1 MKQISILVVEDEA
14 IVSADIQDRLKTFGY
29 AVSAAADTGAAALR
43 LAGETKPDLV
53 LMDINLNGE
62 LDGIETARLI
72 RERHQLP
79 VVYLSAYSD
88 SETLDRAKITQPF
101 GYLLKPLEERE
112 LVTTIEMAVYKHRM
126 EQERERLLHDLE
138 KALEEVKTLR
148 GLLPIC
154 CECKKIRDEDGAWE
168 QMEAYVTTRTGARFS
183 HGYCPECFDRAIQE
197 LDSARLLPPKLAGR
211 L

>member
-1 MKQISILVVEDEA
+1 MNAISILIVEDEA

-29 AVSAAADTGAAALR
+29 TVGAATDNGADALR
-43 LAGETKPDLV
+43 LAGETKPDVV

-72 RERHQLP
+72 RERFELP

-88 SETLDRAKITQPF
+88 AETLERAKITQPY
-101 GYLLKPLEERE
+101 GYLLKPLAERE
-112 LVTTIEMAVYKHRM
+112 LVITIEMAVYKHRA
-126 EQERERLLHDLE
+126 ERERERLVHDLE

-154 CECKKIRDEDGAWE
+154 CECKKIRAEDGDWE
-168 QMEAYVTTRTGARFS
+168 PIEAYVTSRTDATFS
-183 HGYCPECFDRAIQE
+183 HGYCPECFRRAIKE
-197 LDSARLLPPKLAGR
+197 LDTATTVREAADGA
-211 L
+211 